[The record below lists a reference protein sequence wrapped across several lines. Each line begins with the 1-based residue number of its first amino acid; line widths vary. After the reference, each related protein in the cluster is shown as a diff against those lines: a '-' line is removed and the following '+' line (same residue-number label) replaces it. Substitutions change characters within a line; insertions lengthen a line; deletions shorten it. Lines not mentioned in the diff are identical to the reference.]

1 MLTLKLCCR
10 NQMDNLFKG
19 RKIVIATKHQKE
31 KVIAPLLQRELELK
45 CVVPNDLDTD
55 VFGTFTGEV
64 ERLND
69 PVETARLKCLKAM
82 EQSGCDMAIC
92 NEGSF
97 GPHPGLFFIHA
108 DSEIVMLMDKKNKLE
123 FIVREISTKTNFN
136 GREINSYTELQQ
148 FAESTLFP
156 SHGLILRKSRNFKED
171 IYKGITTKKDLK
183 NAYDTIMHKYGTVYA
198 ETDMRALYNPTRM
211 TVIEDAV
218 QKLLTKIKT
227 YCPKCNAP
235 GFSITEA
242 KPGLKCKNCGL
253 PTRSTL
259 LHILSCQSCGFTEE
273 KLYPHGRFSEDPM
286 YCNLCN
292 P

>member
-1 MLTLKLCCR
+1 
-10 NQMDNLFKG
+10 MDNLFDG
-19 RKIVIATKHQKE
+19 REIIIATKHQKE
-31 KVIAPLLQRELELK
+31 KVIAPILKKELGLE
-45 CVVPNDLDTD
+45 CVVSQDLDTD

-82 EQSGCDMAIC
+82 ELSGCDIGIS

-97 GPHPGLFFIHA
+97 GLHPTIFFVHA
-108 DSEIVMLMDKKNKLE
+108 DSEVILLIDKKNKLE
-123 FIVREISTKTNFN
+123 FIVSEISTKTNFN
-136 GREINSYTELQQ
+136 GCEIKSYKELQE
-148 FAESTLFP
+148 FAKAALFP
-156 SHGLILRKSRNFKED
+156 SHGLILRKSKDFKED
-171 IYKGITTKKDLK
+171 IYKGITQSKDLEK
-183 NAYDTIMHKYGTVYA
+183 AYTVLMDKYGSVYA

-211 TVIEDAV
+211 EVIENAV
-218 QKLLTKIKT
+218 QKLVTKIKT
-227 YCPKCNAP
+227 LCPKCNAP

-242 KPGLKCKNCGL
+242 KPGLKCESCGA

-273 KLYPHGRFSEDPM
+273 KMYPRGKFYEDPM
-286 YCNLCN
+286 YCDICN